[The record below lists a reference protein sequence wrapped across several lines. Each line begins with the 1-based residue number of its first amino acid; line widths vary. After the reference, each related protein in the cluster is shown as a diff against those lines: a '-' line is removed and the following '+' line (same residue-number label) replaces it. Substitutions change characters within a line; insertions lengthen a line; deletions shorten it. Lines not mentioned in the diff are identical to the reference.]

1 MIYVKQET
9 EANFTALHVIPPDFG
24 GLVKA
29 IENKY
34 KINGRCIRDLF
45 KQSVRGH
52 KVKMDDDMIS
62 HYSNEAAFLMQ
73 VHVTEFNE
81 NQHQQVPGEE
91 NSVYDITLTE
101 IWMTLIFLYAI

>member
-1 MIYVKQET
+1 MGQPSGNGEPLPKKARICPPTSERIMIYVKQET

-45 KQSVRGH
+45 KQSLRGH
-52 KVKMDDDMIS
+52 KVKMDDDMIA

-73 VHVTEFNE
+73 VRFF
-81 NQHQQVPGEE
+81 QG
-91 NSVYDITLTE
+91 
-101 IWMTLIFLYAI
+101 FLKN

>member
-73 VHVTEFNE
+73 VIKKNWHLDILKIVKLNFLFLKIFYV
-81 NQHQQVPGEE
+81 NQG
-91 NSVYDITLTE
+91 Y
-101 IWMTLIFLYAI
+101 WR

>member
-9 EANFTALHVIPPDFG
+9 EANFTALHVMPPDFG

-45 KQSVRGH
+45 KQSLRGH
-52 KVKMDDDMIS
+52 KVKMDDDMIA

-73 VHVTEFNE
+73 VRLRFIQKICVETN
-81 NQHQQVPGEE
+81 VG
-91 NSVYDITLTE
+91 DTLKKDE
-101 IWMTLIFLYAI
+101 IPHTF

>member
-1 MIYVKQET
+1 MPVQPSGEPLPKKARICPPTSERIMIYVKQET

-73 VHVTEFNE
+73 VIRNF
-81 NQHQQVPGEE
+81 G
-91 NSVYDITLTE
+91 Y
-101 IWMTLIFLYAI
+101 FKK